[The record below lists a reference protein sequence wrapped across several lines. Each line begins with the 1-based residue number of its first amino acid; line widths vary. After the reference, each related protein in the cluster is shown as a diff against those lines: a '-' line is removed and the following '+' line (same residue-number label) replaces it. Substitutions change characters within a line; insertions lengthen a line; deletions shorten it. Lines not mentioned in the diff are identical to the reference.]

1 MVKHKCMRI
10 LVIEDESKVAS
21 LVRRAL
27 EEEGHSVQV
36 ALNGEEGLDLALTT
50 QPDLI
55 ILDWLLPGQDG
66 LTICQAIRASGSH
79 TPILM
84 LTARDAVE
92 HRVAGLDSGADDYLT
107 KPFALGELLA
117 RVRALFR
124 RGVLPQAPVL
134 TIGDLVLDPAT
145 RSVRRGELE
154 IDLSAREFSLLDHL
168 MRNAGRTLTRSM
180 IAERVW
186 GYEFDSGTNVVD
198 VYINY
203 LRNKIDRGHA
213 QKLIHTTRG
222 VGYRLS
228 IGDE

>member
-1 MVKHKCMRI
+1 MRI

>member
-1 MVKHKCMRI
+1 MHI
-10 LVIEDESKVAS
+10 LVVEDESKVAS
-21 LVRRAL
+21 LIRRAL
-27 EEEGHSVQV
+27 EEEEHSVQV

-50 QPDLI
+50 QSDLI
-55 ILDWLLPGQDG
+55 ILDWLLPGRDG
-66 LTICQAIRASGSH
+66 LTICRVIRESGSR

-124 RGVLPQAPVL
+124 RGVLSPAPVL
-134 TIGDLVLDPAT
+134 TIGDLVLDPAS

-213 QKLIHTTRG
+213 QKLIHTMRG

-228 IGDE
+228 VGDE

>member
-228 IGDE
+228 VGDE